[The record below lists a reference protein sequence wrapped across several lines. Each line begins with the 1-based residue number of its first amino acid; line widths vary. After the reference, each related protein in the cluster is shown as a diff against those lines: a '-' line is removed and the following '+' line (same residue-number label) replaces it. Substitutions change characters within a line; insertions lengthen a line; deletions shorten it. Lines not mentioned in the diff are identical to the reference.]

1 MADTTTTSTT
11 PATASAA
18 SRSAVQNGSG
28 TAGKT
33 TIDDTVVSKVA
44 GIAAREV
51 NGVHS
56 LGGGAA
62 RAIGAIRDAIGQRDH
77 GQGVKVEVGEKQ
89 VAADVVIVAE
99 YPVSLQQVAD
109 GVRSS
114 VARALE
120 QIVGMEVAEV
130 NVTVQDVFIPGM
142 TTTATTRR
150 SPALSNTLVGAL
162 IGAILAVVALQFGF
176 WGFVLVVVFGL
187 IGALV
192 AAITTGK
199 IDRGALTDVLTGRR
213 SSR

>member
-1 MADTTTTSTT
+1 MADSITTT
-11 PATASAA
+11 PATTAA
-18 SRSAVQNGSG
+18 ARTTSHAGSNSG
-28 TAGKT
+28 VTGKT
-33 TIDDTVVSKVA
+33 VIDDTVVSKVA

-62 RAIGAIRDAIGQRDH
+62 RAIGALRDAIGQRDF

-89 VAADVVIVAE
+89 VAADIVIVAE

-130 NVTVQDVFIPGM
+130 NVIVQDVFIPGDDDDNDNDEKKE
-142 TTTATTRR
+142 AR
-150 SPALSNTLVGAL
+150 
-162 IGAILAVVALQFGF
+162 VA
-176 WGFVLVVVFGL
+176 
-187 IGALV
+187 
-192 AAITTGK
+192 
-199 IDRGALTDVLTGRR
+199 
-213 SSR
+213 

>member
-1 MADTTTTSTT
+1 MADTSIPTPATTATRSTGTSTT
-11 PATASAA
+11 GSTTTGSTTGGNA
-18 SRSAVQNGSG
+18 SG

-62 RAIGAIRDAIGQRDH
+62 RAIGAIRGAIGQTDH

-89 VAADVVIVAE
+89 VAADITIVAE

-109 GVRSS
+109 GVRSAVS
-114 VARALE
+114 RALE

-130 NVTVQDVFIPGM
+130 NVTVQDVFIPGDDDD
-142 TTTATTRR
+142 
-150 SPALSNTLVGAL
+150 NDD
-162 IGAILAVVALQFGF
+162 
-176 WGFVLVVVFGL
+176 
-187 IGALV
+187 
-192 AAITTGK
+192 K
-199 IDRGALTDVLTGRR
+199 KE
-213 SSR
+213 SRVE

>member
-1 MADTTTTSTT
+1 MADTTPTT
-11 PATASAA
+11 PATTAA
-18 SRSAVQNGSG
+18 ARTTSHAGSNSG
-28 TAGKT
+28 VTGKT
-33 TIDDTVVSKVA
+33 VIDDTVVSKVA

-62 RAIGAIRDAIGQRDH
+62 RAIGAIRDAIGQRDF

-89 VAADVVIVAE
+89 VAADIVIVAE

-130 NVTVQDVFIPGM
+130 NVTVQDVFIPGDDDDNDNDEKKE
-142 TTTATTRR
+142 TR
-150 SPALSNTLVGAL
+150 
-162 IGAILAVVALQFGF
+162 VA
-176 WGFVLVVVFGL
+176 
-187 IGALV
+187 
-192 AAITTGK
+192 
-199 IDRGALTDVLTGRR
+199 
-213 SSR
+213 

>member
-1 MADTTTTSTT
+1 MADTTTTT
-11 PATASAA
+11 PAATATRATTNNTSTGG
-18 SRSAVQNGSG
+18 V
-28 TAGKT
+28 TGKT
-33 TIDDTVVSKVA
+33 VIDDTVVSKVA

-62 RAIGAIRDAIGQRDH
+62 RAIGALRDAIGQRDF

-89 VAADVVIVAE
+89 VAADIVIVAE

-130 NVTVQDVFIPGM
+130 NVTVQDVFIPGDDDDNDNDEKKE
-142 TTTATTRR
+142 AR
-150 SPALSNTLVGAL
+150 
-162 IGAILAVVALQFGF
+162 VA
-176 WGFVLVVVFGL
+176 
-187 IGALV
+187 
-192 AAITTGK
+192 
-199 IDRGALTDVLTGRR
+199 
-213 SSR
+213 